1 MLNNALVAVFHCFW
15 QLLVKGFC
23 PKLVFLVFTFFVIS
37 SCMLALSWTFWLS
50 DTISLHF
57 NVTVWLLTKTVL
69 QKFSKPQFLYTLES
83 LGHNKVLLKLHPCY
97 ARWTY
102 FYVLIMCCHGYVQD
116 DVIGSGYVT
125 ALTLQQFKY
134 TGKAY
139 VLGSSSLAAELSQVG
154 VTSIGIGVRWPFLFS
169 HWEL

>member
-1 MLNNALVAVFHCFW
+1 
-15 QLLVKGFC
+15 
-23 PKLVFLVFTFFVIS
+23 
-37 SCMLALSWTFWLS
+37 
-50 DTISLHF
+50 
-57 NVTVWLLTKTVL
+57 
-69 QKFSKPQFLYTLES
+69 
-83 LGHNKVLLKLHPCY
+83 
-97 ARWTY
+97 
-102 FYVLIMCCHGYVQD
+102 MCCHGYVQD